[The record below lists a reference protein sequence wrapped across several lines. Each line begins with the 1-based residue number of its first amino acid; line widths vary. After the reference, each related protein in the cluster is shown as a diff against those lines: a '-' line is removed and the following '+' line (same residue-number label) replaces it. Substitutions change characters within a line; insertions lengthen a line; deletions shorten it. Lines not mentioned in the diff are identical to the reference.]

1 MKVKEREDEK
11 KSSFVIG
18 FSLLAIGLTISVEA
32 LTLVTGASLVFL
44 DLAQGS

>member
-1 MKVKEREDEK
+1 MEIAQILINTLVRAAEL
-11 KSSFVIG
+11 G
-18 FSLLAIGLTISVEA
+18 LLAIGLTISVEA